1 MYKRQSLRF
10 EGALLIIE
18 VDDNLKVQPRT
29 TTVTVYAGNITKSIA
44 VEQAAANEA
53 LSFVP
58 DKVELDASG
67 EAVNVTITTNTDS
80 WTYNVDKTWC
90 NVSRNGDVLS
100 VSADEYTDGEP
111 RSAVITVKAGSL
123 SKDITVTQSN
133 TGMAYAIDVP
143 ADFSASYVQKIMYG
157 DVQIAEVCKEF
168 IKTSTVS
175 EQMVVVYPVVSGKTD
190 LTKGLAVK
198 DGGNVVWDI
207 AKNSCTYTCLLYTS
221 PSPRD

>member
-1 MYKRQSLRF
+1 MQVISQKVLRWS
-10 EGALLIIE
+10 
-18 VDDNLKVQPRT
+18 KQP
-29 TTVTVYAGNITKSIA
+29 
-44 VEQAAANEA
+44 ANEA

-133 TGMAYAIDVP
+133 TVWHMLLMYLLIFRP
-143 ADFSASYVQKIMYG
+143 A
-157 DVQIAEVCKEF
+157 
-168 IKTSTVS
+168 
-175 EQMVVVYPVVSGKTD
+175 
-190 LTKGLAVK
+190 
-198 DGGNVVWDI
+198 
-207 AKNSCTYTCLLYTS
+207 TY
-221 PSPRD
+221 RK